1 MYFARMS
8 VWTFKKGKR
17 EEGLAKMDEMVS
29 DAART
34 SEGYRGYVQLL
45 SDEKADSAT
54 IITFW
59 KDEGAR
65 EASSAGVFRD
75 AGEAVKPYLE
85 GQPAVSNFKVSD
97 IELRI

>member
-8 VWTFKKGKR
+8 VWTFREGRR

-34 SEGYRGYVQLL
+34 TEGYRGYLQLL
-45 SDEKADSAT
+45 SEEKPDSAT

-65 EASSAGVFRD
+65 EASSRGVFRD
-75 AGEAVKPYLE
+75 AGRAVGPYLE